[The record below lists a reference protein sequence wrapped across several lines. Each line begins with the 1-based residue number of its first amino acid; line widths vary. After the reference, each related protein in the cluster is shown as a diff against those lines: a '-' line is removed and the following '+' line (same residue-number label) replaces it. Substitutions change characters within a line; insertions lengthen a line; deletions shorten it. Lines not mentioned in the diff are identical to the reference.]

1 MSSSTIRAAAL
12 LKPPLGSRT
21 VVPPTSTIGAMAP
34 MEAIWNSGDAHR
46 LTSWS
51 PKSRRARMS
60 VSDWHCRFW
69 WESTAP
75 LGRPVVPE
83 VALTR
88 RSRWAAATALTRS
101 YSCAQVVDAPSKRR
115 YTLMSAQGIAG
126 NGWEDPM
133 YENLTRLDLV
143 GPALARALGDP
154 GWERL
159 EASLVSGGKSNL
171 TFELT
176 SDAGEAVLRRP
187 PDGPLLPRAHD
198 MGREA
203 RVQRALAAT
212 PVPVPAIL
220 LQDAGE
226 LIGVPFYVMEK
237 VDGYV
242 IRDTLPAGWAETA
255 QERHAI
261 ADVLVDTLADL
272 HAVDP
277 DEVGLSGFGRPVGLG
292 ERQLRRWSEQWER
305 SKSRDVPAVEELG
318 RRLRADPP
326 KGAGGAIVHGDFRID
341 NCLLAR
347 DMPPAVQAVL
357 DWELA
362 TLGEPLADLGLFLFY
377 WREPGETKPVLTPAP
392 TMLAGFPPRAYL
404 AERYAKRTGTDLSYL
419 PAWIALAHFKAAAI
433 AQGIAARVQAGSMAG
448 QEFGD
453 IDGEVDRIAA
463 DGLALLTGGS

>member
-1 MSSSTIRAAAL
+1 
-12 LKPPLGSRT
+12 
-21 VVPPTSTIGAMAP
+21 
-34 MEAIWNSGDAHR
+34 
-46 LTSWS
+46 
-51 PKSRRARMS
+51 
-60 VSDWHCRFW
+60 
-69 WESTAP
+69 
-75 LGRPVVPE
+75 
-83 VALTR
+83 
-88 RSRWAAATALTRS
+88 
-101 YSCAQVVDAPSKRR
+101 
-115 YTLMSAQGIAG
+115 
-126 NGWEDPM
+126 M

-143 GPALARALGDP
+143 GPALARALNDA

-171 TFELT
+171 TFVLT

-203 RVQRALAAT
+203 RVQRALAGTA
-212 PVPVPAIL
+212 VPVPAIL
-220 LQDAGE
+220 LEDAGE

-242 IRDTLPAGWAETA
+242 VRETLPAGWAESA
-255 QERHAI
+255 QDRRAV

-277 DEVGLSGFGRPVGLG
+277 GEVGLSGFGRLSGLG
-292 ERQLRRWSEQWER
+292 ERQVRRWSDQWER
-305 SKSRDVPAVEELG
+305 SKSRDVPAVDELA

-326 KGAGGAIVHGDFRID
+326 TGPGGAIVHGDYRLD
-341 NCLLAR
+341 NCLMAKR
-347 DMPPAVQAVL
+347 MPPAVAAVL

-377 WREPGETKPVLTPAP
+377 WREPGDHRPAMTPAP
-392 TMLAGFPPRAYL
+392 SMLPGFPPRSYL
-404 AERYAKRTGTDLSYL
+404 AERYAKRTGADLSDL
-419 PAWIALAHFKAAAI
+419 TSWVALAHFKSAVV

-453 IDGEVDRIAA
+453 IGAEVDRIAA
-463 DGLALLTGGS
+463 EGLALLTEGS

>member
-1 MSSSTIRAAAL
+1 
-12 LKPPLGSRT
+12 
-21 VVPPTSTIGAMAP
+21 
-34 MEAIWNSGDAHR
+34 
-46 LTSWS
+46 
-51 PKSRRARMS
+51 
-60 VSDWHCRFW
+60 
-69 WESTAP
+69 
-75 LGRPVVPE
+75 
-83 VALTR
+83 
-88 RSRWAAATALTRS
+88 
-101 YSCAQVVDAPSKRR
+101 
-115 YTLMSAQGIAG
+115 
-126 NGWEDPM
+126 M

-143 GPALARALGDP
+143 GPALARALADP

-255 QERHAI
+255 QDRQAI

-277 DEVGLSGFGRPVGLG
+277 DEVGLSGFGRPAGLG

-347 DMPPAVQAVL
+347 QMPAAVKAVL

-392 TMLAGFPPRAYL
+392 TMLPGFPPRSYL
-404 AERYAKRTGTDLSYL
+404 AERYAKRTGADLSDL
-419 PAWIALAHFKAAAI
+419 PAWVALAHFKAAAI
-433 AQGIAARVQAGSMAG
+433 AQGIAARVQAGSMVG

-463 DGLALLTGGS
+463 DGLALLTEGS

>member
-1 MSSSTIRAAAL
+1 
-12 LKPPLGSRT
+12 
-21 VVPPTSTIGAMAP
+21 
-34 MEAIWNSGDAHR
+34 
-46 LTSWS
+46 
-51 PKSRRARMS
+51 
-60 VSDWHCRFW
+60 
-69 WESTAP
+69 
-75 LGRPVVPE
+75 
-83 VALTR
+83 
-88 RSRWAAATALTRS
+88 
-101 YSCAQVVDAPSKRR
+101 
-115 YTLMSAQGIAG
+115 
-126 NGWEDPM
+126 M
-133 YENLTRLDLV
+133 YENLTRLDRV

-154 GWERL
+154 RWEHL
-159 EASLVSGGKSNL
+159 QASLVAGGKSNL

-176 SDAGEAVLRRP
+176 SDAGQAVLRRP

-212 PVPVPAIL
+212 AVPVPAIL
-220 LQDAGE
+220 LEDVGE

-242 IRDTLPAGWAETA
+242 IRDTLPAGWAESA
-255 QERHAI
+255 QDRHAI
-261 ADVLVDTLADL
+261 ADILVDTLADL

-277 DEVGLSGFGRPVGLG
+277 ADVGLSGFGRPSGLG
-292 ERQLRRWSEQWER
+292 ERQVRRWSEQWER
-305 SKSRDVPAVEELG
+305 SKSRGVPAVDELA

-326 KGAGGAIVHGDFRID
+326 AGPGGAIVHGDFRID
-341 NCLLAR
+341 NCLLSR
-347 DMPPAVQAVL
+347 QLPPAVKAVL

-377 WREPGETKPVLTPAP
+377 WREPGEVKPVLTPAP
-392 TMLAGFPPRAYL
+392 TMLPGFPPRSYL
-404 AERYAKRTGTDLSYL
+404 AERYAKRTGADLTDL
-419 PAWIALAHFKAAAI
+419 PAWVALAHFKAAVI

>member
-1 MSSSTIRAAAL
+1 
-12 LKPPLGSRT
+12 
-21 VVPPTSTIGAMAP
+21 
-34 MEAIWNSGDAHR
+34 
-46 LTSWS
+46 
-51 PKSRRARMS
+51 
-60 VSDWHCRFW
+60 
-69 WESTAP
+69 
-75 LGRPVVPE
+75 
-83 VALTR
+83 
-88 RSRWAAATALTRS
+88 
-101 YSCAQVVDAPSKRR
+101 
-115 YTLMSAQGIAG
+115 
-126 NGWEDPM
+126 M

-198 MGREA
+198 MAREA

-212 PVPVPAIL
+212 AVPVPAIL
-220 LQDAGE
+220 FEDVGE
-226 LIGVPFYVMEK
+226 LIGVPFYVMDK

-242 IRDTLPAGWAETA
+242 VRDALPAGYAESA
-255 QERHAI
+255 RDRRAI

-277 DEVGLSGFGRPVGLG
+277 DGVGLSGFGRPSGLG
-292 ERQLRRWSEQWER
+292 ERQVRRWSDQWER
-305 SKSRDVPAVEELG
+305 SKSRDVPAVDELA

-326 KGAGGAIVHGDFRID
+326 TGPGGAIVHGDYRLD
-341 NCLLAR
+341 NCLMAKR
-347 DMPPAVQAVL
+347 MPPAVAAVL

-377 WREPGETKPVLTPAP
+377 WREPGDHRPAMTPAP
-392 TMLAGFPPRAYL
+392 SMLPGFPPRSYL
-404 AERYAKRTGTDLSYL
+404 AERYAKRTGADLSDL
-419 PAWIALAHFKAAAI
+419 TSWVALAHFKSAVV

-453 IDGEVDRIAA
+453 IGAEVDRIAA
-463 DGLALLTGGS
+463 EGLALLTEGS